1 VAFWSGWIAAVAIV
15 LAAIVPLGHRLR
27 TGKRGAPGSPAIK
40 LHVALG
46 AVTALLA
53 LGHTFVVLPE
63 LGSSAAIAGGMVA
76 LAPGALAFFV
86 LFAHAGLGL
95 QLRSEKLRDRAK
107 KRRAHLAT
115 ATIISVAVVVHVI
128 ALHFAA

>member
-1 VAFWSGWIAAVAIV
+1 MAFWSGWIAAVAIV

-27 TGKRGAPGSPAIK
+27 TGKRGAPTSPAIR
-40 LHVALG
+40 LHV
-46 AVTALLA
+46 V
-53 LGHTFVVLPE
+53 
-63 LGSSAAIAGGMVA
+63 AGGMVA

-95 QLRSEKLRDRAK
+95 QLRSEKLKDRAK

-115 ATIISVAVVVHVI
+115 ATIIFVAVVVHVI